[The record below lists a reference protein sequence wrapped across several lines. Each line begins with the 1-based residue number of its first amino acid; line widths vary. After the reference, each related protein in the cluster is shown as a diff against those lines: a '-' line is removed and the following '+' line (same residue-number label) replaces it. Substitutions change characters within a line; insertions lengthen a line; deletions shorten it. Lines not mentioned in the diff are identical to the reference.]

1 MVFGAL
7 LLVVALLVGGI
18 LAISGALAGN
28 SGTDAHASGNDP
40 QSTQAPSGGTT
51 PQATAGQP
59 TPTPSAV
66 CDLNLV
72 TVEASTDK
80 PAYGG
85 DEQPVLSMKVTN
97 GGTAPCQVNMGTS
110 QMEFLVT
117 SGADRIFS
125 SKDCQ
130 AASED
135 LVKTIAP
142 GASET
147 GNFKWQR
154 NRTLEGCA
162 VIAAKPGAGG
172 ATYTFVARLGNKS
185 STKAVFQLN

>member
-7 LLVVALLVGGI
+7 VLVIALFVGGI
-18 LAISGALAGN
+18 LAIGSALAGN
-28 SGTDAHASGNDP
+28 PGKDAGAAANDTR
-40 QSTQAPSGGTT
+40 STQAPDGGAT
-51 PQATAGQP
+51 PLASAGQA

-66 CDLNLV
+66 CDLSLV
-72 TVEASTDK
+72 TVAAATDK
-80 PAYGG
+80 PGYGA
-85 DEQPVLSMKVTN
+85 DELPVLSMKVTN

-110 QMEFLVT
+110 QMEFLVM

-135 LVKTIAP
+135 LVKTIEP

-154 NRTLEGCA
+154 NRTLEGCG
-162 VIAAKPGAGG
+162 VINAKPGAGG
-172 ATYTFVARLGNKS
+172 AYYTFVARLGNKT